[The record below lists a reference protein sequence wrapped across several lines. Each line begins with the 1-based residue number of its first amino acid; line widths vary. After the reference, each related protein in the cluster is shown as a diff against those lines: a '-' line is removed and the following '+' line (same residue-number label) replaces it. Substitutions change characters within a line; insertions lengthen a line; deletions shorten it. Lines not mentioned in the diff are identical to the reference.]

1 MAVCLPVAA
10 QTMSD
15 DWQSVA
21 KWRKTAAKAEALL
34 DLPLVRRDHVTIDQ
48 WEDLRLDLTVQ
59 REEALILSERGTLKG
74 RIAKAQLAELDS
86 ATPKGQSELT

>member
-59 REEALILSERGTLKG
+59 REEALILSVNRRPNGTPYQRAKGTPCQDGGTLM
-74 RIAKAQLAELDS
+74 
-86 ATPKGQSELT
+86 